1 MAVPSST
8 GAKYVLPLTVAVIV
22 PVASSGNVTV
32 IVTFSPS
39 VTLGASMLI
48 VAFSLPLGLTTMV
61 MLSLADL

>member
-1 MAVPSST
+1 MAVPFST
-8 GAKYVLPLTVAVIV
+8 EATYVLPLTVAVTL

-32 IVTFSPS
+32 IVAFSPS

-48 VAFSLPLGLTTMV
+48 FGFSLPLGLTTMV

>member
-1 MAVPSST
+1 MAVPFST
-8 GAKYVLPLTVAVIV
+8 GATYFLPLTVAVTL

-39 VTLGASMLI
+39 LTLGASMLI